1 MANIQ
6 ASNIENVHEESKK
19 NPFVRLT
26 RKGVSSFKSTIR
38 NTYKNLKTFVDN
50 FKKTNT
56 NYNNFVLVKSSKE
69 LRPGSKIFL
78 GTCIVIKGCKDLYLH
93 ANILDGTYFVVRS
106 AKKLNPDSKTIDK
119 TYKVVKNVKDFYKK
133 AKLPYKMFLSFFF
146 SWTDALSYG
155 LILVTGNVFKS
166 FDKFVKNK
174 MRQIEPKEV
183 AEKSSGK
190 ETKLCTSSKI

>member
-1 MANIQ
+1 MANVQ
-6 ASNIENVHEESKK
+6 ASSIVNVHEESKK
-19 NPFVRLT
+19 YPGLAQ
-26 RKGVSSFKSTIR
+26 KGFNSLKTTIR
-38 NTYKNLKTFVDN
+38 NTYKHLKTSVDN

-56 NYNNFVLVKSSKE
+56 NYNNFILVKSSKE
-69 LRPGSKIFL
+69 LKPGSKIFL

-133 AKLPYKMFLSFFF
+133 TKLPYKMFLSFFF